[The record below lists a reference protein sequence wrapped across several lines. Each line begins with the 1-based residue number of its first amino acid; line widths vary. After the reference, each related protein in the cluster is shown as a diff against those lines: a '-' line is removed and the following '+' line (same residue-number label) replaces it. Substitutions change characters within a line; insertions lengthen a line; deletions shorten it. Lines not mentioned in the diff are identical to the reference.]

1 MGVKTEIA
9 SWARDVAPLVDEI
22 VAGGVPADAVDIYRG
37 RNRVVKLTRCGR
49 DINIKAFRK
58 PNVLNR
64 YVYGT
69 LRESKA
75 RRSFEFASRLRC
87 LGFDTPEPLAYIEV
101 CDGRRFG
108 DSYYLSQQL
117 EGFRDMRVIDDA
129 DDRAMLADQLGAL
142 MARMHDAGVWM
153 KDFSQGN
160 VLRRRTGRKQ
170 HYEFFLVDIN
180 RMEFGVTSRRKL
192 MTNFRTIT
200 DDMSFLR
207 ILVRAYARHSGRPAD
222 EVMREALQARED
234 FFRKQRIKKFFKN
247 ILG

>member
-1 MGVKTEIA
+1 MIA
-9 SWARDVAPLVDEI
+9 PWAPDVAPLVEEI
-22 VAGGVPADAVDIYRG
+22 ARHGVPADAVDIYQG
-37 RNRVVKLTRCGR
+37 RNRVVMLTRGDR
-49 DINIKAFRK
+49 DINIKAFRR

-69 LRESKA
+69 LRQSKA

-87 LGFDTPEPLAYIEV
+87 LGFDTPEPLAYIEMSE
-101 CDGRRFG
+101 GRRFG

-117 EGFRDMRVIDDA
+117 EGFRDMRVIDEA

-180 RMEFGVTSRRKL
+180 RMEFGVTNRRKL
-192 MTNFRTIT
+192 MSNFRTIT
-200 DDMSFLR
+200 DDMDFLR

-222 EVMREALQARED
+222 EVMHDALQARED
-234 FFRKQRIKKFFKN
+234 FSRKQKIKKFFKK
-247 ILG
+247 IVG